1 MRYPATILAFLA
13 LFAHAAPA
21 QDAPA
26 GPVTARTIT
35 VSGTASVEAPPD
47 MATITLGV
55 RRQAPSAGEA
65 LAAVSRVSAA
75 IFARLESAGLAAR
88 DMQTSTLELHP
99 LFADRASPANAPPRI
114 IGYQAASMVT
124 IRVRRLDEL
133 GAILD
138 QVARDG
144 ANSFNGLQF
153 GIAEPGPLRDAAR
166 RKAVEDAMARAAL
179 LAAAAGVSLGP
190 VLSIT
195 DAPVGGARPV
205 MADMAFAR
213 SAEALPVAAGE
224 LSLGASVSMVF
235 AIGD

>member
-1 MRYPATILAFLA
+1 
-13 LFAHAAPA
+13 
-21 QDAPA
+21 
-26 GPVTARTIT
+26 
-35 VSGTASVEAPPD
+35 
-47 MATITLGV
+47 
-55 RRQAPSAGEA
+55 
-65 LAAVSRVSAA
+65 
-75 IFARLESAGLAAR
+75 
-88 DMQTSTLELHP
+88 
-99 LFADRASPANAPPRI
+99 
-114 IGYQAASMVT
+114 MVT

-195 DAPVGGARPV
+195 DAPAGGPRPV